1 MQYATI
7 PPENFGPH
15 LHIETNPVAENGH
28 TWTNLLAENLNQW
41 SIVFIVFLIE
51 LGLCSSIIFPVS
63 LNLRSQLIY
72 NLARLWDH
80 NHRFRLVIKTLMF
93 IMGCFF
99 FDALRHMYTLYDS
112 TSVYGTT
119 NANPGLQAGSAQRD
133 AFLGYYKAE
142 RNAYL
147 CGFTLFLFF
156 LLHRFAHQTARLSI
170 LEDKVSALDT
180 TKGTPVTSAETGT
193 YVGEHPLREGVPLK
207 SKIR

>member
-80 NHRFRLVIKTLMF
+80 NHRFRLVIKTLMVGGF
-93 IMGCFF
+93 H
-99 FDALRHMYTLYDS
+99 AANLASY
-112 TSVYGTT
+112 SVEICV
-119 NANPGLQAGSAQRD
+119 AILSHSVHHGL
-133 AFLGYYKAE
+133 
-142 RNAYL
+142 
-147 CGFTLFLFF
+147 
-156 LLHRFAHQTARLSI
+156 LLL
-170 LEDKVSALDT
+170 
-180 TKGTPVTSAETGT
+180 
-193 YVGEHPLREGVPLK
+193 
-207 SKIR
+207 